1 MYVFFKIP
9 VKTYR
14 QCLRVYRGMEKK
26 KKNNQSLRMHLKY
39 SLHSSSLKLEIV
51 LGLSQEKQ
59 AVLFVFQECNVV
71 YKKLEI

>member
-26 KKNNQSLRMHLKY
+26 KKKQSKPKNA
-39 SLHSSSLKLEIV
+39 SE
-51 LGLSQEKQ
+51 
-59 AVLFVFQECNVV
+59 VLFT
-71 YKKLEI
+71 